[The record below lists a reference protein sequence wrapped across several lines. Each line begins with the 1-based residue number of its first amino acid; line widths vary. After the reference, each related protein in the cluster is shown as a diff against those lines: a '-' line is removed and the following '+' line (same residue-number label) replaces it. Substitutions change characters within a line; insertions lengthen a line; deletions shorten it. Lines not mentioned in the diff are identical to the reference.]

1 HSERSYDMVV
11 LVDFDT
17 WEDLHLYA
25 KHPAHQPAL
34 ARSREL
40 CAHIAAVDYE
50 RPSEEQMA

>member
-1 HSERSYDMVV
+1 SYDMVV